1 MRRKT
6 RLYPEEQF
14 ERLRRNL
21 GLTARPD
28 NGQDALENA
37 FRARHPTRAATR
49 KQAALRAAGRFIAFE
64 RLGMGATFAVIRGS
78 AGGRHGWDG
87 HAHAVYRAAPK
98 QGREASPLATFRGEA
113 TAALC
118 GPVAEELL
126 GGDDLLNSVGL
137 LVAGASYARRAAELE
152 GRDED
157 AVAREVVASA
167 IGLVERH
174 EDDIWAVADML
185 AAEKRVDSRDF
196 AVKDIFAHLPRGPFV
211 AAPLSAKGQA
221 LCDKIVGAL
230 AELRSLGLPTFGAV
244 AWFGEVM

>member
-14 ERLRRNL
+14 ERLRRNF

-28 NGQDALENA
+28 NGQEALENA
-37 FRARHPTRAATR
+37 FRARHPTPAATR
-49 KQAALRAAGRFIAFE
+49 EQAALRAAGRFIAFQ

-78 AGGRHGWDG
+78 AGGHRGWDG

-126 GGDDLLNSVGL
+126 GDDDLLNSVSL
-137 LVAGASYARRAAELE
+137 LVVGASYVRRAAELE

-157 AVAREVVASA
+157 TLAREVVASA
-167 IGLVERH
+167 VGLVERH
-174 EDDIWAVADML
+174 DDDIWAVADML
-185 AAEKRVDSRDF
+185 TADKRVERRDRAF
-196 AVKDIFAHLPRGPFV
+196 KDIFAPLPP
-211 AAPLSAKGQA
+211 PLVMEPVSDCGQA
-221 LCDKIVGAL
+221 LCDKITGAL
-230 AELRSLGLPTFGAV
+230 AELRSLGLPTFGTV
-244 AWFGEVM
+244 AWFEEVV